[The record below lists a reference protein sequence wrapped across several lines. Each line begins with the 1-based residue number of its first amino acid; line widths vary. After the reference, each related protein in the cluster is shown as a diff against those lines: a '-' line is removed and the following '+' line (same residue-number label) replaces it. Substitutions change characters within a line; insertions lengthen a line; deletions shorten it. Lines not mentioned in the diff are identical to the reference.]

1 MRLFFLL
8 PGFVVVHAPA
18 LFPSSPLHLEQKVL
32 GTLCGRLY
40 LLNIAADLVSLRCT
54 PPPSVPIIA
63 DTLRRARRSAR
74 GMKIHQ
80 QLQLSP
86 HRISLSC
93 PKDFV
98 FNVEVDG
105 GIGFDGGDILNIQA
119 TAITISIER
128 KDKDRV
134 C

>member
-80 QLQLSP
+80 QLQLSR

-93 PKDFV
+93 PVVNAPTLSVTIERSLERSHEFFYFSCNAQDFV
-98 FNVEVDG
+98 LNVCVSLY
-105 GIGFDGGDILNIQA
+105 F
-119 TAITISIER
+119 
-128 KDKDRV
+128 
-134 C
+134 